1 VGHAVCVRACTCALL
16 TRLARSGF
24 ASWGADE
31 RSDLYRAKQML
42 FATEAQLK
50 ARRRA
55 PFSLT
60 APAALSQL
68 TPRVLPA
75 ASTWPLR
82 CTTRTRR

>member
-1 VGHAVCVRACTCALL
+1 VCVRACTCALL

-50 ARRRA
+50 ARRRTLRFRS
-55 PFSLT
+55 PL
-60 APAALSQL
+60 PAALSL
-68 TPRVLPA
+68 TPLAPPA
-75 ASTWPLR
+75 ASTWPPR